1 MDNLHVVKRGFIK
14 EDKQQFTGSSLEKLK
29 EAAKDTKY
37 LLNRGYSVKGVTTF
51 IGNHFMFSE
60 RQRLAL
66 ARAVSSDYDIDKR
79 KSKQCI
85 FGCCNEA
92 FQTYDREGSLIEE
105 VFIDGFNTIITLEV
119 ALSDSPVLKCMDGTM
134 RDLAGLRGTYRIIDK
149 TKKAVCLIMKYLV
162 RLNIQ
167 KAVFYLDAPVSN
179 SGRLKTFI
187 LEIAQNYDL
196 NVSVEVINNVDSVL
210 QRLGGVIT
218 SDAIILNHCKSYINL
233 LSAIVSEIENV
244 WIVEL

>member
-1 MDNLHVVKRGFIK
+1 MEKLHVVRRGFLK
-14 EDKQQFTGSSLEKLK
+14 EDVQQFTGDSLEKLR

-37 LLNRGYSVKGVTTF
+37 LLNRGYSVKNSTTF

-66 ARAVSSDYDIDKR
+66 ARAVSSDYDIDMR

-85 FGCCNEA
+85 FECCDTIY
-92 FQTYDREGSLIEE
+92 QPYDREGDLIEE

-119 ALSDSPVLKCMDGTM
+119 ALSGSPILRCMDGTI

-149 TKKAVCLIMKYLV
+149 TKRAVCLIMEQLV

-167 KAVFYLDAPVSN
+167 SVVFYVDAPVSN
-179 SGRLKTFI
+179 SGRLKMFI
-187 LEIAQNYDL
+187 LDISKDYDI

-218 SDAIILNHCKSYINL
+218 SDAIILNKCKSYINIL
-233 LSAIVSEIENV
+233 PSIIDKIEDV